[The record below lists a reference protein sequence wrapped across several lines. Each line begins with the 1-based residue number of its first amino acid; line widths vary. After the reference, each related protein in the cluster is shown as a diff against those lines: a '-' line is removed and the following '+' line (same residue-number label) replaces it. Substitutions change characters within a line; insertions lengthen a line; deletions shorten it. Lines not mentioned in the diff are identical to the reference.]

1 MLNKFQTYLSSFIEK
16 NPAEHFFIAVS
27 GGHDSMLLLDTCRI
41 CAIPITVLHV
51 NYQLRGK
58 ESDDDQT
65 FIEQYC
71 QTHAL
76 PLKVKRIDLQ
86 EKLTSGGNLQQLA
99 RKKRY
104 DFFESHLNQV
114 TNSCLM
120 VAQHQDDQLET
131 FWLQLFRGAGMSGL
145 QGMLEKNGRI
155 LRPLLPFS
163 RTQLAQISQ
172 KANLKWREDSSNA
185 STKYLRNLF
194 RLKLLPELE
203 AKIPSLRESIQT
215 VQRVFQ
221 EALKERE
228 NEIQSLSERIKN
240 DNIITLNELINT
252 PDYLLVEVFK
262 KLYIP
267 AVFTKKMTILIE
279 GEVGKQYSWQA
290 DLNAPFQSMMKERD
304 GIRFIPNDSESSITP
319 SFDCEFIREIPRT
332 FDKNSLYLD
341 HSKIQGNLYIRK
353 WQEGDRMYPIGLKGS
368 KLISDILKDDHV
380 PTSKKSN
387 CFVLCD
393 DEKIICCIGHRI
405 DRRCIADHETKL
417 VIRVDIQQ

>member
-1 MLNKFQTYLSSFIEK
+1 VLNKFQTYLSSFIEK
-16 NPAEHFFIAVS
+16 YPAEHYFIAVS

-51 NYQLRGK
+51 NYQLRGE
-58 ESDDDQT
+58 ESDDDQA

-99 RKKRY
+99 RKERY
-104 DFFESHLNQV
+104 DFFQAHLNQV
-114 TNSCLM
+114 PKANLL

-155 LRPLLPFS
+155 LRPFLPFS
-163 RTQLAQISQ
+163 KMELVQLS
-172 KANLKWREDSSNA
+172 KEMNLSWREDSSNQ

-194 RLKLLPELE
+194 RLKLIPALE
-203 AKIPSLRESIQT
+203 QEIPTLRDSIQRIQGVFQSTLEENQAEIEALTNEMLKNKTITLDVIIHLSDFKLVEILKRLSIPVVFAKKIPEILQS
-215 VQRVFQ
+215 
-221 EALKERE
+221 EAGKR
-228 NEIQSLSERIKN
+228 LSWKVN
-240 DNIITLNELINT
+240 D
-252 PDYLLVEVFK
+252 
-262 KLYIP
+262 
-267 AVFTKKMTILIE
+267 
-279 GEVGKQYSWQA
+279 G
-290 DLNAPFQSMMKERD
+290 PFQAIVKERD
-304 GIRFIPNDSESSITP
+304 SLRFVSTNPISFATPTFQAQFISSLPNE
-319 SFDCEFIREIPRT
+319 

-341 HSKIQGNLYIRK
+341 HSKIQGNLFVRK
-353 WQEGDRMYPIGLKGS
+353 WQEGDRMCPIGLEGS

-380 PTSKKSN
+380 PASEKQER
-387 CFVLCD
+387 FVLCD

-405 DRRCIADHETKL
+405 DRRCIANQETKL
-417 VIRVDIQQ
+417 LIRIDIQQ